1 MAAQRA
7 NFAALLTPGFREIFN
22 DKFQEEP
29 MQMNKLFHVD
39 NSEKDSEKDSAIS
52 GFGLAVQT
60 GEGAPISYE
69 DPVQGYST
77 TYVHLKYTKGFKI
90 TVEMYEDD
98 LYNIMKKRPAALGR
112 TMRRTAENQA
122 AGVFNNA
129 FSTTYPG
136 GDGKP
141 LFSTVHPRPD
151 GGSSQSNASS
161 AGITLTEGNLETAI
175 IAMRNQLD
183 DKGMIID
190 VYPKLLLVPINLR
203 KIAHLIVD
211 SPMRQGTAD
220 NDANYYKNEFQII
233 DWIYLTNTTNWF
245 LIDPSV
251 HELTWFWRK
260 EPEFKDDELFDTEYA
275 VYKSSMRLSRG
286 WSDWRGVYGSL
297 GDGNAYA
304 N

>member
-1 MAAQRA
+1 MAAYRS
-7 NFAALLTPGFREIFN
+7 NFAVLLTPGFREIFN
-22 DKFQEEP
+22 DKFQEVP
-29 MQMNKLFHVD
+29 MIYDKVFHVD
-39 NSEKDSEKDSAIS
+39 DSVKDTERDSAIS

-69 DPVQGYST
+69 DPVQGYTT
-77 TYVHLKYTKGFKI
+77 TYIHLKYTKGFKV
-90 TVEMYEDD
+90 TREMFEDD

-122 AGVFNNA
+122 ALVFVNGFNTANA
-129 FSTTYPG
+129 G

-161 AGITLTEGNLETAI
+161 TGLTLSEQNLETAI
-175 IAMRNQLD
+175 IAMRGQLD
-183 DKGMIID
+183 DKGQIID
-190 VYPKLLLVPINLR
+190 VYPRTLLVPKELR
-203 KIAHLIVD
+203 KTAHLIVD

-220 NDANYYKNEFQII
+220 NDANYYKDDFKII
-233 DWIYLTNTTNWF
+233 DWLYLTSTTAWF
-245 LIDPSV
+245 LIDPGV
-251 HELTWFWRK
+251 HELTWFWRRRA
-260 EPEFKDDELFDTEYA
+260 EFKDDELFDSEFA
-275 VYKSSMRLSRG
+275 VYKSTMRLSRG
-286 WSDWRGVYGSL
+286 WSDWRGVWGSK